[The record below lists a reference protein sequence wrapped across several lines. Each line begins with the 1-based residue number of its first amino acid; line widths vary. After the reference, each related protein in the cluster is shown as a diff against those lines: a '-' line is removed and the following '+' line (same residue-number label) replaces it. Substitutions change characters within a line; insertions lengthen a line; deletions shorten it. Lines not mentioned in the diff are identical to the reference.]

1 MNPLIIAV
9 AAFGLWAATGC
20 ASPEPSS
27 PSAPIG
33 GALPPPMGAPEPT
46 GVTAGEAAGAS
57 AVESAAAGSSGVV
70 IESIAPEPSVTTGPT
85 AITIPERSGWTHSEI
100 PLTKQQE
107 DIETCFRFA
116 SAHVERETRI
126 DDDRYEGSSDRDVVN
141 LFGETTLTRRVDY
154 YSERRRRGGL
164 FDTCMQS
171 KGYVKN

>member
-1 MNPLIIAV
+1 MKALIIAV
-9 AAFGLWAATGC
+9 AALGLWAAAGC
-20 ASPEPSS
+20 TLPESSS
-27 PSAPIG
+27 PVTPSG
-33 GALPPPMGAPEPT
+33 GALPPPEETVEP
-46 GVTAGEAAGAS
+46 ASEAAGAP

-70 IESIAPEPSVTTGPT
+70 IESIQPEASATAGPA
-85 AITIPERSGWTHSEI
+85 AIIIPERSGWTHSEV

-116 SAHVERETRI
+116 TAQVDRETLI
-126 DDDRYEGSSDRDVVN
+126 DEDRFEASSDRDALN
-141 LFGETTLTRRVDY
+141 LYGETTLTQRVDF